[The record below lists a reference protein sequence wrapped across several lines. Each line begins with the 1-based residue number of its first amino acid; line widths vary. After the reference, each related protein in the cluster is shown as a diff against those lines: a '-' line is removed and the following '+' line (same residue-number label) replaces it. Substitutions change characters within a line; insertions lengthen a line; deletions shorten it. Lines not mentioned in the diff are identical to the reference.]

1 MRVLIVGIAGF
12 AGRYLARELEGL
24 GHEVWGT
31 VRSAPLGAA
40 RFDRWPTVR
49 CDITDAATIGEALE
63 RVEPD
68 GIVLLAGL
76 SFAPEANRD
85 PAAAYRV
92 HALGTAHLLGEVSR
106 CNAKVRVVV
115 VTSGQI
121 YGAAAESRMPL
132 TEESP
137 LHPTS
142 AYATSKA
149 AADAIAAAWSADY
162 GGDIVRVRPF
172 NHTGPGQ
179 RPEFVCP
186 DFALQVARVARGL
199 REPVIEVGN
208 IDVVRDFSDIRD
220 IVRGYAAALLRG
232 KSGEAYNLC
241 SGTGTTVRDVL
252 TALCELAQIQPEIRV
267 TVDRQRR
274 AETQVFLGSPRKAEV
289 ELGWRPEVPLRQTLA
304 DLLEAALEHEGLP
317 DPGV

>member
-12 AGRYLARELEGL
+12 AGRYLARELEAL

-31 VRSAPLGAA
+31 VRSAPPAA
-40 RFDRWPTVR
+40 PRFERWPTVR
-49 CDITDAATIGEALE
+49 CDVTDPTTIGEALE

-92 HALGTAHLLGEVSR
+92 HALGTAHLLGEVAR
-106 CNAKVRVVV
+106 CNSKIRVVV

-121 YGAAAESRMPL
+121 YGAAAENEMPL
-132 TEESP
+132 GEASA

-149 AADAIAAAWSADY
+149 AADAIAAAWSTSY
-162 GGDIVRVRPF
+162 GGSIVRVRPF

-186 DFALQVARVARGL
+186 DFARQVARVARGVS
-199 REPVIEVGN
+199 EPVIEVGN

-220 IVRGYAAALLRG
+220 IVRGYAAALVHGR
-232 KSGEAYNLC
+232 SGEVYNLC
-241 SGTGTTVRDVL
+241 SGVGTSVRDVL
-252 TALCELAQIQPEIRV
+252 TSLCDLAQIRPEIRV
-267 TVDRQRR
+267 NVDRQRK
-274 AETQVFLGSPRKAEV
+274 AESRVFLGSPRKAEV
-289 ELGWRPEVPLRQTLA
+289 ELGWRPEIPLRKTLA